1 MPKTLSGSGI
11 AFEMKIFKASSYDHK
26 VLEVLFSVGHKASL
40 SSYSSNLEELM
51 NEVFVGTDFWSR
63 AIPRDS
69 EIEIMEVVLNAEPL
83 QRQWARENGAR
94 VDEGDWMRGILR
106 EQIRRFAPEVLFFHD
121 QEYLDAEFQAELIRQ
136 CRPRL
141 VVAWDG
147 IARCDV
153 ARFSNCHLV
162 LTNFPFVRDFY
173 RAAGLRSEVLPYSF
187 HRDLMERVPARE
199 RIYPLS
205 FAGSLVVRS
214 DLHVRRLRLVGA
226 LAKRFP
232 LTVRATGSILQ
243 WKWSERAQR
252 RRLRHLHWGEA
263 MDVHRLGRANL
274 GAVHGLPMYQFLG
287 ESLVAFNVHID
298 NARNVASN
306 MRLFE
311 ATGMGA
317 CLLTDG
323 GEGMSEYFEPDREVV
338 VYAGANEAVEKA
350 RWLLANPEKARAIGE
365 AGFQRALRDHT
376 FEKRI
381 PLLKSLLSV

>member
-1 MPKTLSGSGI
+1 M
-11 AFEMKIFKASSYDHK
+11 SS
-26 VLEVLFSVGHKASL
+26 
-40 SSYSSNLEELM
+40 
-51 NEVFVGTDFWSR
+51 VFVGTDFWSR
-63 AIPRDS
+63 AVSDGFGL
-69 EIEIMEVVLNAEPL
+69 ELMEVVLNCKPL
-83 QRQWARENGAR
+83 QEQWAVENGL
-94 VDEGDWMRGILR
+94 VVEGADWMLRILC
-106 EQIRRFAPEVLFFHD
+106 EQVRRFDPEVLIFHD
-121 QEYLDAEFQAELIRQ
+121 QEYLDVEFQAEVLRH

-147 IARCDV
+147 IARCDA
-153 ARFSNCHLV
+153 ARFANCHLV

-173 RAAGLRSEVLPYSF
+173 RSAGLRAEVLPYSF
-187 HRDLMERVPARE
+187 HADIAEQLGTLE
-199 RIYPLS
+199 RIYPLT

-214 DLHVRRLRLVGA
+214 DLHVRRLRLVSE

-243 WKWSERAQR
+243 WKWTERTQR
-252 RRLRHLHWGEA
+252 RRLRHFHWSEA

-274 GAVHGLPMYQFLG
+274 GAVHGLPMYRFFG
-287 ESLVAFNVHID
+287 ESLVTFNVHID

-323 GEGMSEYFEPDREVV
+323 ADGMEDYFEPDTEVV
-338 VYAGANEAVEKA
+338 LYGSRSEAVEKA
-350 RWLLANPEKARAIGE
+350 RWLFDNPEKARAIGD
-365 AGFQRALRDHT
+365 AGFQRTMRDHI

-381 PLLKSLLSV
+381 PLLESFLRA

>member
-1 MPKTLSGSGI
+1 MRV
-11 AFEMKIFKASSYDHK
+11 FKASSYDHK
-26 VLEVLFSVGHKASL
+26 VLSALFAGTESPLREDYETSL
-40 SSYSSNLEELM
+40 AGLM
-51 NEVFVGTDFWSR
+51 SEVFVGTDFWSR
-63 AIPRDS
+63 AIPQGGGL
-69 EIEIMEVVLNAEPL
+69 ELMEVVLNCRPL
-83 QRQWARENGAR
+83 QDQWAAENGFTSPDAN
-94 VDEGDWMRGILR
+94 WMHRILC
-106 EQIRRFAPEVLFFHD
+106 EQVRRFDPEVLIFHD
-121 QEYLDAEFQAELIRQ
+121 QEYLVADFQAEILRH

-147 IARCDV
+147 IARCDA
-153 ARFSNCHLV
+153 ARFANCHLV
-162 LTNFPFVRDFY
+162 LTNFPFVRDAY

-187 HRDLMERVPARE
+187 HSDIAGRIGDLD

-214 DLHVRRLRLVGA
+214 DLHVRRLRLVGE

-243 WKWSERAQR
+243 WKWSERSQR
-252 RRLRHLHWGEA
+252 RRLRHLRWGEA

-274 GAVHGLPMYQFLG
+274 GAVHGLPMYRFFG
-287 ESLVAFNVHID
+287 ESLVTFNVHID
-298 NARNVASN
+298 NAKNVASN

-323 GEGMSEYFEPDREVV
+323 ADGMEDYFEPDREVV
-338 VYAGANEAVEKA
+338 VYRSSAEAVEKA
-350 RWLLANPEKARAIGE
+350 RWLLNNPEKAKAIGE
-365 AGFQRALRDHT
+365 AGFQRTMSAHT

-381 PLLKSLLSV
+381 PLLESFLHA